1 MPEIESNLIIT
12 EERPVR
18 HESLYV
24 SEDFRRRIIA
34 IKDRSLVADLLYR
47 LFDEVSDIIAD
58 HKANMNL
65 LGVSMDD
72 PTKISYLTYDRICAA
87 REKREH
93 DRVWQDK
100 DYRYHSGAGK
110 VVRKLFS
117 TLFVDLMNPS
127 NPSRLS
133 HLVARFMSVHNRPT
147 PTEVIKDLT
156 QLFTE
161 VDFDTFNNAFRVEGF
176 RQGDAGEVIY
186 VRGHWIAE
194 LYNEKNYASL
204 SGTLGNSCMRYERT
218 TKYLDIYVK
227 NPSVCR
233 LAVLLNKE
241 GKLQG
246 RALVWTVEGK
256 DYYDRIYYT
265 SDLIQDR
272 MKAFFLT
279 EGIETCFPG
288 YPEFHLIKVDED
300 TNNPDFNQRVIL
312 SHDYYPYMDSL
323 KFMCT
328 TKGLITNNENLVD
341 SNDHLI
347 LNDTGGQFEHVSPN
361 TIECACCEREVD
373 EDDSFYI
380 DTRGDDN
387 RNENLCPDCGVY
399 SEFHSGNI
407 TRENA
412 TYLNSIDSWVLS
424 EYVTR
429 DYSDEYILERDAVEL
444 FNGEYADRDDPN
456 LREYASGEYFI
467 MDEHDY
473 VEYNNSYYK
482 EDECTETKDGRT
494 VPKQFT
500 TEHEGE
506 IWLTSDLDR
515 QLNLNLI

>member
-1 MPEIESNLIIT
+1 MPEIESNLIIV

-18 HESLYV
+18 HENLFA
-24 SEDFRRRIIA
+24 SEDFKRRLFA
-34 IKDRSLVADLLYR
+34 IKERSLVADLLYR
-47 LFDEVSDIIAD
+47 LFDELCDIISD
-58 HKANMNL
+58 HKANINF

-72 PTKISYLTYDRICAA
+72 PTKISYLTYDRIYSA
-87 REKREH
+87 RQKGEH
-93 DRVWQDK
+93 SRIWEDK

-110 VVRKLFS
+110 VVKKLFS
-117 TLFVDLMNPS
+117 TIPVDLNKEEIGRIESLIYRFRTLNLLSP
-127 NPSRLS
+127 PSRDLT
-133 HLVARFMSVHNRPT
+133 N
-147 PTEVIKDLT
+147 LT

-161 VDFDTFNNAFRVEGF
+161 ADFDTFNNAFRVEGF

-194 LYNEKNYASL
+194 LYHEKNYASL

-218 TKYLDIYVK
+218 NKYLDIYIK
-227 NPSVCR
+227 NPSVCK

-288 YPEFHLIKVDED
+288 YPNFNLIKIDED

-323 KFMCT
+323 RFMCT

-341 SNDHLI
+341 SSDHII

-361 TIECACCEREVD
+361 TIECVCCGREVD

-399 SEFHSGNI
+399 SDFHSGNI

-412 TYLNSIDSWVLS
+412 TYLNSIDSWVLN
-424 EYVTR
+424 EYVIR

-444 FNGEYADRDDPN
+444 FNGEYADRDDGS
-456 LREYASGEYFI
+456 LMQYASGEYFI

-482 EDECTETKDGRT
+482 EEECTETRDGYT

-506 IWLTSDLDR
+506 IWLTTDLDEH
-515 QLNLNLI
+515 LNLNLI